1 LSDKGLRENC
11 GLFAVYDDPE
21 AASLVSLGLFAL
33 QHRGEE
39 SAGVV
44 WSEEGVLAAHRGL
57 GLVTE
62 ALPPKQM
69 AKIKAKIAIGH
80 TRYAT
85 AGGGGLHNA
94 QPFLASTAKGQVAVA
109 HNGTLTNARKLRRE
123 LESGGAIFSSNSDTE
138 VVLHLIARAQG
149 ASFIDRLKEALPQ
162 IEGAFALVVLSG
174 TTMIGL
180 RDPMGFRPL
189 VLGERNGKYVF
200 ASETCALDLI
210 EAKLVREVEPGE
222 MVILDERGMRSE
234 RYASKLKVLDGSG
247 TRVAPCVFE
256 HIYFARPDSN
266 VFGRDVYLVRK
277 ALGRE
282 LGRLHPVQADVVVP
296 VPDSGVPAALGFSE
310 QTKIPF
316 EMIFTRS
323 HYVGR
328 SFIQPE
334 QTIRN
339 LSVRLKL
346 AAAANVLKGKR
357 VVVVDDSLVRGTTS
371 KKIVALLRHAGA
383 QQVHL
388 RISAPP
394 TISPCYY
401 GIDMPTKAELIAAN
415 HDLSAIRDFVGADSV
430 GYLDTLA
437 MRRAVGYD
445 NANHF
450 CEACFTG
457 DYPVPVADE
466 IL

>member
-1 LSDKGLRENC
+1 MSELRENC

-21 AASLVSLGLFAL
+21 AASLVPLGLFAL

-39 SAGVV
+39 SAGIV
-44 WSEEGVLAAHRGL
+44 WSHEGVLSAHRGL

-62 ALPPKQM
+62 ALPPARMSQVV
-69 AKIKAKIAIGH
+69 AKIAVGH

-85 AGGGGLHNA
+85 AGGSGLHNA

-138 VVLHLIARAQG
+138 VILHLVARAQ
-149 ASFIDRLKEALPQ
+149 AVSFVDRLKEALPQ
-162 IEGAFALVVLSG
+162 IEGAFSLVLLSG
-174 TTMIGL
+174 TTLVAL

-189 VLGERNGKYVF
+189 VLGERNGKYVV

-210 EAKLVREVEPGE
+210 EARVVREIEPGE
-222 MVILDERGMRSE
+222 MVIIDERGLRSE
-234 RYASKLKVLDGSG
+234 RYASKLKVLPGE
-247 TRVAPCVFE
+247 TPRVAPCVFE

-282 LGRLHPVQADVVVP
+282 LGRLHPAEADIVIP
-296 VPDSGVPAALGFSE
+296 VPDSGVPAAIGFSE

-316 EMIFTRS
+316 DMIFTRS

-328 SFIQPE
+328 SFIQPA
-334 QTIRN
+334 QNIRN

-346 AAAANVLKGKR
+346 AAASNVLKGKR

-415 HDLSAIRDFVGADSV
+415 QDIAAIRDFIGADSV
-430 GYLDTLA
+430 GYLDLPA

-445 NANHF
+445 NASQF
-450 CEACFTG
+450 CEACFSG
-457 DYPVPVADE
+457 QYPVPVADSQ
-466 IL
+466 L